1 MSYCAPATFAAA
13 PGFGDDTPG
22 ADIVAGTVVIVGA
35 FDAKDGPDVPAA
47 LDALTVNVGP
57 DPVAK
62 PVTIIGDDA
71 PVAVWPVLA
80 VPV

>member
-35 FDAKDGPDVPAA
+35 LEAADAADVPEAFVA
-47 LDALTVNVGP
+47 VTVNVGP
-57 DPVAK
+57 DPVAS
-62 PVTIIGDDA
+62 D
-71 PVAVWPVLA
+71 
-80 VPV
+80 